1 MQARRDRGTLRVRLL
16 PAQPCVA
23 RVTWYADGRRVGSR
37 RLWHR
42 ETDLFL
48 PAGTW
53 TLEVTDEKAAHDPT
67 RLAATRARVV
77 VRAGWRTTADV
88 VLERG
93 AALSGTVRAQDGTP
107 ARFATVVA
115 TLADGRT
122 VEVRADGR
130 GEFTLAGLPET
141 TVLLRATKGTWQSLP
156 SLLEP
161 RAGRQG
167 GVDLALTERWSG
179 TSRSGAAE
187 LRVGAAFT
195 GLVVDPATGAPA
207 YAAIVE
213 LRDARGVLLAR
224 TRADH
229 RGRFVVGGD
238 LTASSGLTLVVAS
251 GPDRIAVDR
260 KRLHGLSCGTA
271 QLVDLGTVALPQGA
285 PRPRPERHHL
295 ARTDA
300 RALSLPATRV

>member
-53 TLEVTDEKAAHDPT
+53 TLKVTDEKAVHDPT
-67 RLAATRARVV
+67 RLAGTRVRVA

-115 TLADGRT
+115 TIADGRP

-130 GEFTLAGLPET
+130 GDFTLAGLPET
-141 TVLLRATKGTWQSLP
+141 TVLLRATKSTWQSLP

-161 RAGRQG
+161 RSGRQD
-167 GVDLALTERWSG
+167 GVELALTERSSG

-187 LRVGAAFT
+187 LRVGAAFS

-213 LRDARGVLLAR
+213 LRDARGTLLAR

-238 LTASSGLTLVVAS
+238 LAASSGLTLVVAS

-271 QLVDLGTVALPQGA
+271 QLVDLGTVALPQA
-285 PRPRPERHHL
+285 ACRPRSERHHL